1 MQYPRYYPIKVTSF
15 SISFTRSSF
24 EATCKVVPFPSS
36 KCQKQHSILL
46 HEASHVNVKTLKFKD
61 LELTNPPPIKIG

>member
-1 MQYPRYYPIKVTSF
+1 MQYLRYHPTIK
-15 SISFTRSSF
+15 
-24 EATCKVVPFPSS
+24 VPFPSS

-61 LELTNPPPIKIG
+61 LELTSY